1 MKEKK
6 EYTHFKDSVAYFQN
20 DVLLQNGKVAQ
31 MWRPVVRRKIKVL
44 NCLTS
49 LLKRNRLVFFENKPE
64 ALPLLV
70 KKLESASHAWTFR
83 IGTPGAW

>member
-31 MWRPVVRRKIKVL
+31 M
-44 NCLTS
+44 
-49 LLKRNRLVFFENKPE
+49 
-64 ALPLLV
+64 
-70 KKLESASHAWTFR
+70 
-83 IGTPGAW
+83 